1 MDDSIY
7 HSFSPRQAMLY
18 FGQLSSSLNKVNLR
32 LEININ
38 NQIKRVRHE
47 MNAVEFE
54 QAGKSWGATAAL
66 YPTDLQLEQGQFSV
80 LLGPSGCGKTT
91 TLRLIAGLEMTT
103 SGRIHIFG
111 RDVTQVQP
119 AQRGVSM
126 VFQNYALF
134 PHLSVAENVVF
145 GLKVRRVPKAEIA
158 ERLRKTLDLLSLSPL
173 ADRKPGQLSGGQQ
186 QRVALA
192 RALVA
197 DSQLCLMDEPLSNLD
212 AQLRQEMRIE
222 LRALQRKLGLSVVYV
237 THDQTE
243 AMSMADRVI
252 LLKGGRVE
260 QVATPTE
267 IYQQPRTLFAAQFI
281 GSARMNV
288 LELEGSRITGTD
300 IVLQAPEGAVRVGIR
315 PEDVRLGGTYRLP
328 LLRTDFTGADLML
341 HVSAGSQELVVR
353 AEGKHA
359 REVQGEIALGWEPSS
374 LHWFDQNGCRI
385 D

>member
-1 MDDSIY
+1 MS
-7 HSFSPRQAMLY
+7 
-18 FGQLSSSLNKVNLR
+18 
-32 LEININ
+32 
-38 NQIKRVRHE
+38 
-47 MNAVEFE
+47 AVQFE
-54 QAGKSWGATAAL
+54 QAGKTWGATVAL
-66 YPTDLQLEQGQFSV
+66 HPTDLCLEEGQFSV

-91 TLRLIAGLEMTT
+91 TLRLIAGLEMTS

-111 RDVTQVQP
+111 RDVTDVQP

-134 PHLSVAENVVF
+134 PHLSVAQNVVF
-145 GLKVRRVPKAEIA
+145 GLMVRGVPKPEIA
-158 ERLRKTLDLLSLSPL
+158 ERLKKTLDLLSLTAL
-173 ADRKPGQLSGGQQ
+173 VDRKPGELSGGQQ

-212 AQLRQEMRIE
+212 AQLRQEMRYE

-243 AMSMADRVI
+243 AMSMADRVV
-252 LLKGGRVE
+252 LLNGGRVE

-267 IYQQPRTLFAAQFI
+267 IYQQPATLFAAQFI
-281 GSARMNV
+281 GSAQMNI
-288 LELEGSRITGTD
+288 LELEGSRIAGTD
-300 IVLQAPEGAVRVGIR
+300 VLLAAPPGARHVGLR
-315 PEDVRLGGTYRLP
+315 PEDVRLGGVHRLP

-341 HVSAGSQELVVR
+341 HAGLGSQQIVVR

-359 REVQGEIALGWEPSS
+359 RELQGDIALGWEPSS
-374 LHWFDQNGCRI
+374 LHWFDEKGLRI
-385 D
+385 H